1 MVFMGIYDNPD
12 VEDNNKGY
20 ALYKAG
26 SQQKGLI
33 LMRKAASKGQ
43 PNAIASLIWFDLLL
57 DRFDEAIKTYEE
69 FSRIVPAWIT
79 AESQRINSG
88 WFVNK
93 EEAEFAIWQYKY
105 QMSNSRS
112 NAAIA
117 YLAKGNKEAALRLWE
132 KAVTDHNHLEAR
144 FYPILIS
151 KKEDLAGMRATLM
164 EKFTKD
170 ELKALV
176 NDMNDVTKNSNG
188 WFASWAREGLG
199 TLKAAANLKR
209 PSAASYGQVAAG
221 AAGGLTGIEIAARN
235 LAKNYV
241 QDQIS
246 ADGEAEGAFDWFGD
260 LFG

>member
-1 MVFMGIYDNPD
+1 MGIYDSPD
-12 VEDNNKGY
+12 VEDNNAGHK
-20 ALYKAG
+20 LYKAG
-26 SQQKGLI
+26 SQQKALFLI
-33 LMRKAASKGQ
+33 RRAASKGQ
-43 PNAIASLIWFDLLL
+43 PNAIASLIWFDLLS

-69 FSRIVPAWIT
+69 FFRIVPAWIA

-88 WFVNK
+88 WFVDKK
-93 EEAEFAIWQYKY
+93 EAQFAILQYEY
-105 QMSNSRS
+105 QMSNIRS

-117 YLAKGNKEAALRLWE
+117 YLAKGNKEAALKLWE
-132 KAVTDHNHLEAR
+132 KAAADHGHLEAR

-151 KKEDLAGMRATLM
+151 KKEDLADMRATLM

-176 NDMNDVTKNSNG
+176 NDMDDVTRTSKG

-209 PSAASYGQVAAG
+209 PGTKRFGQVAAG
-221 AAGGLTGIEIAARN
+221 TAGGLTGMEIAARN
-235 LAKNYV
+235 LAKNYAQEQMGV
-241 QDQIS
+241 D
-246 ADGEAEGAFDWFGD
+246 DWFGN